1 MEQGRVFYEDDYVNA
16 LTLLYN
22 SQSQTN
28 PVRLDNNIKK
38 LEQMFA
44 DDACQEDVHTET
56 VRFLLVIIFSKYTCV
71 ELQLPFMTQPL

>member
-44 DDACQEDVHTET
+44 DDAC
-56 VRFLLVIIFSKYTCV
+56 
-71 ELQLPFMTQPL
+71 

>member
-28 PVRLDNNIKK
+28 PVRLDSNIKK

-44 DDACQEDVHTET
+44 DDAC
-56 VRFLLVIIFSKYTCV
+56 
-71 ELQLPFMTQPL
+71 